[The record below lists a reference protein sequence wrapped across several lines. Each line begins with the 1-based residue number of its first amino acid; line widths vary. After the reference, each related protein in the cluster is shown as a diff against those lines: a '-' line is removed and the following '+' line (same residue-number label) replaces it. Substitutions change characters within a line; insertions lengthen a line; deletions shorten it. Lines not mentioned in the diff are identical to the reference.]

1 MTTYPGRWFLPQ
13 YSARK
18 LAGNAQFS
26 AGTWGKMAGIC
37 CRNSMT
43 VSGCQNWSE
52 PAGNGR
58 NFTGNVHRTRMGKL
72 RQEIN
77 GNSADQAGSGR
88 TATTWVSQTAVEYDH
103 RIRRPYTIEFFSCR
117 ILSNFLCFKLSFS
130 YFTFISTAQL
140 ALSINFKLN
149 YFLIFNF
156 RLKLR
161 TQQTVSINFEIN
173 YFIFFLL
180 D

>member
-1 MTTYPGRWFLPQ
+1 MYVENNPRRWFLTQ

-18 LAGNAQFS
+18 LAGNAQFP

-88 TATTWVSQTAVEYDH
+88 TATTWAIMHQSMLWGYQPSACSILTIVTCDYDAIQSIIDVNNYNWDRNIVIIIIH
-103 RIRRPYTIEFFSCR
+103 IHFLKML
-117 ILSNFLCFKLSFS
+117 LSYK
-130 YFTFISTAQL
+130 
-140 ALSINFKLN
+140 
-149 YFLIFNF
+149 
-156 RLKLR
+156 R
-161 TQQTVSINFEIN
+161 
-173 YFIFFLL
+173 
-180 D
+180 